1 MLHNAMK
8 LQLLMRHRNC
18 FSEIV
23 KIFTMGMNKE
33 IRENL
38 GDTPEKAERKILT
51 DNLKEKVGN
60 FFSAEYALVR
70 LLPYESDIQPLN
82 SAV

>member
-1 MLHNAMK
+1 M
-8 LQLLMRHRNC
+8 
-18 FSEIV
+18 V
-23 KIFTMGMNKE
+23 MNKE

-38 GDTPEKAERKILT
+38 SDTPEKSEREKFA

-70 LLPYESDIQPLN
+70 LLPYEENVKPLN
-82 SAV
+82 SAA